1 MKHIF
6 LTIPSGSNAGLT
18 SASIGLIRALDRN
31 GVNAGFYKPF
41 DQTYAKDSSDR
52 SSAYLKEVTLLDPP
66 DSMAL
71 KTLEERL
78 HKENIDVVLSDVV
91 GTVEG
96 LLAKHDALIIEG
108 LIPTVELPIAEKI
121 NIGLASSLN
130 AEVVVVRRPHSNN
143 PIETKIALD
152 RFIANLPEG
161 LKQNRPA
168 IILNKIPQ
176 NDEPDINLLTFP
188 DVLAA
193 YRKEFGNTA
202 YDLIG
207 VIPETPELQHPRVS
221 DVARELNAE
230 IVHNGNFEQKRI
242 GSICFCA
249 RHVDN
254 IIHRLTNGTLLVS
267 PADRSDVLIAAALAV
282 SKGVELA
289 GIVLTSNTQPREDI
303 IDFCSVTQSSSAGL
317 PILKIHADTYEAA
330 NLFANLD
337 TEIAIDDHQRI
348 DLVMTTIA
356 RFLDSEWLRERISSK
371 IKKRLSPVAFK
382 HYLARKARK
391 ANSRI
396 LLPEGEEERTIK
408 AALDCSTRFIARCV
422 LMGNEALIR
431 DRIRGFGF
439 GFPENLEIID
449 PKKLRHQYIDALYQ
463 RRKHKGMTMDI
474 AERELEDNI
483 LLATVM
489 IAEGEADG
497 LVAGAIHSTAHTVRP
512 ALQVIKPAPGNQI
525 VSSIFFMCLPDQVYI
540 YGDCAVN
547 PDPSAE
553 QLAEIAIQSANSAKA
568 FGIEPKVAMI
578 SYSTLGSGSGSD
590 VEKVQLAT
598 KIVKDKCPDLLV
610 DGPLQYDAATTKSV
624 ADKKAPDSQVAGQ
637 ANVLIFPD
645 LNTGNTTYKAVQ
657 RSANVDSIGPMLQ
670 GLNKPVNDLSRG
682 ATVEDII
689 YTITV
694 TSVQASAES

>member
-1 MKHIF
+1 MKHIL

-18 SASIGLIRALDRN
+18 SASIGLVRALDRN

-41 DQTYAKDSSDR
+41 DQAYNQDSADR
-52 SSAYLKEVTLLDPP
+52 SSAYLKEVTMLDPP
-66 DSMAL
+66 VSMAL

-78 HKENIDVVLSDVV
+78 HKENMDQILADVVE
-91 GTVEG
+91 TVEQ
-96 LLAKHDALIIEG
+96 LLEKHDALVIEG
-108 LIPTVELPIAEKI
+108 LIPTLELAVAEKI
-121 NIGLASSLN
+121 NVGLANSLN
-130 AEVVVVRRPHSNN
+130 AEVIVVKRPKSNC
-143 PIETKIALD
+143 PKETKIALD
-152 RFIANLPEG
+152 RSIANLPDG
-161 LKQNRPA
+161 LKQNRPG
-168 IILNKIPQ
+168 IILNKVSQPV
-176 NDEPDINLLTFP
+176 DAEINLLTFP
-188 DVLAA
+188 DVLELF
-193 YRKEFGNTA
+193 RKEFATKA

-207 VIPETPELQHPRVS
+207 VIPETPELQYPRVS
-221 DVARELNAE
+221 DVARELKAE
-230 IVHNGNFEQKRI
+230 IVHDGNFEKKRI
-242 GSICFCA
+242 SSICFCA

-289 GIVLTSNTQPREDI
+289 GIVLTSPAQPREDI
-303 IDFCSVTQSSSAGL
+303 IDFCSIAPNTSSGL
-317 PILKIHADTYEAA
+317 PILKINADTYEAA

-356 RFLDSEWLRERISSK
+356 RFIDAKWLRDRISSD

-382 HYLARKARK
+382 HYLAGKARK
-391 ANSRI
+391 ANSII

-408 AALDCSTRFIARCV
+408 AALDCSSRFIARCV
-422 LMGNEALIR
+422 LMGNEDIIKG
-431 DRIRGFGF
+431 RIRGFGHEC
-439 GFPENLEIID
+439 PDNLVIID
-449 PKKLRHQYIDALYQ
+449 PSVVKGKYINALYE
-463 RRKHKGMTMDI
+463 RRKHKGMTLEI
-474 AERELEDNI
+474 AERDLDDNI
-483 LLATVM
+483 LLGTVM
-489 IAEGEADG
+489 IAEGDADG
-497 LVAGAIHSTAHTVRP
+497 LVAGAIHSTANTVRP
-512 ALQVIKPAPGNQI
+512 ALQIIKPAPGNQI

-598 KIVKDKCPDLLV
+598 NIVKEREPDLLI

-624 ADKKAPDSQVAGQ
+624 ADKKAPDSLVAGQ

-694 TSVQASAES
+694 TSVQAGAE

>member
-1 MKHIF
+1 
-6 LTIPSGSNAGLT
+6 
-18 SASIGLIRALDRN
+18 
-31 GVNAGFYKPF
+31 
-41 DQTYAKDSSDR
+41 
-52 SSAYLKEVTLLDPP
+52 
-66 DSMAL
+66 
-71 KTLEERL
+71 
-78 HKENIDVVLSDVV
+78 
-91 GTVEG
+91 
-96 LLAKHDALIIEG
+96 
-108 LIPTVELPIAEKI
+108 
-121 NIGLASSLN
+121 LN
-130 AEVVVVRRPHSNN
+130 AEVIVVKRPDTSC
-143 PIETKIALD
+143 PRETKIALD
-152 RFIANLPEG
+152 RFIANLPLG
-161 LKQNRPA
+161 LKQNKPA

-176 NDEPDINLLTFP
+176 SDELDINLLTFP
-188 DVLAA
+188 DVLAS
-193 YRKEFGNTA
+193 YRKEFGAAA

-207 VIPETPELQHPRVS
+207 IIPETPELQYSRVS
-221 DVARELNAE
+221 DLARELDAE
-230 IVHNGNFEQKRI
+230 IVHDGNLEQKRI
-242 GSICFCA
+242 RSICFCA

-289 GIVLTSNTQPREDI
+289 GILLTSNTHPREDI
-303 IDFCSVTQSSSAGL
+303 IDFCSIAPNTTTGL

-356 RFLDSEWLRERISSK
+356 RYLDSNWLRERISSD
-371 IKKRLSPVAFK
+371 IKKRLSPIAFK
-382 HYLARKARK
+382 HYLARKARQ

-408 AALDCSTRFIARCV
+408 AALECSIRFIARCV
-422 LMGNEALIR
+422 LMGDEEIIR

-439 GFPENLEIID
+439 ECPENLEIID
-449 PKKLRHQYIDALYQ
+449 PKAVKDNYIDALYQ
-463 RRKHKGMTMDI
+463 RRKHKGMTLDI

-483 LLATVM
+483 LLATIM

-568 FGIEPKVAMI
+568 FGIEPKVA
-578 SYSTLGSGSGSD
+578 
-590 VEKVQLAT
+590 
-598 KIVKDKCPDLLV
+598 PDLLV

-694 TSVQASAES
+694 TSVQAGAES